1 MTILFTVAQEQR
13 SVGMG
18 GWIFIS
24 NLRGLS
30 ARRQKSIL
38 ALPVALGKACLE
50 IARRELIDARTNN
63 SLVVSCAMI

>member
-1 MTILFTVAQEQR
+1 
-13 SVGMG
+13 MG